1 MTRCRGF
8 SHWDLAARCLL
19 GCVGPELTGIIAC
32 WSNTFRIVPYGMATF
47 IMIDQSPVVY
57 VIDDDASVRD
67 GLDDLLRS
75 VGLTVKTFGST
86 RDFLSGVRPDAP
98 GCIVLDVRLP
108 GTSGL
113 EFQRSLMS
121 SGVHL
126 PIIFISGHGDI
137 PMSVQ
142 AMKSGA
148 VEFLT
153 KPLHEQALLD
163 AIQAAVER
171 DRAQRDD
178 AKVVAELRQRFD
190 SLTSREQEV
199 LTLVVAGRMN
209 KQIAGDLEL
218 SENTVKV
225 HRSQITR
232 KMRARSLVDL
242 VRIADRLGLS
252 GGQPG

>member
-1 MTRCRGF
+1 
-8 SHWDLAARCLL
+8 
-19 GCVGPELTGIIAC
+19 
-32 WSNTFRIVPYGMATF
+32 
-47 IMIDQSPVVY
+47 
-57 VIDDDASVRD
+57 
-67 GLDDLLRS
+67 
-75 VGLTVKTFGST
+75 VKTFGSS
-86 RDFLSGVRPDAP
+86 REFLSSVRPDAP
-98 GCIVLDVRLP
+98 ACIVLDVRLP

-113 EFQRSLMS
+113 EFQRSLMD
-121 SGVHL
+121 SGIHL

-137 PMSVQ
+137 AMSVQ

-163 AIQAAVER
+163 AIQRAVEG
-171 DRAQRDD
+171 DRARRDD
-178 AKVVAELRQRFD
+178 AKVVAELRQRFE
-190 SLTSREQEV
+190 SLTSREREV
-199 LTLVVAGRMN
+199 LTLAITGRMN

-252 GGQPG
+252 GEPTG

>member
-1 MTRCRGF
+1 
-8 SHWDLAARCLL
+8 
-19 GCVGPELTGIIAC
+19 
-32 WSNTFRIVPYGMATF
+32 MATF

-148 VEFLT
+148 VGFLT

-163 AIQAAVER
+163 AIQAAVES

-178 AKVVAELRQRFD
+178 ANVVAELRQRFD

-252 GGQPG
+252 GGQTG